1 MANTLLV
8 QYFGTNV
15 GKIYFTDVD
24 KRNQL
29 GGAQEGSYNAGQDQ
43 YIMWGE
49 TKVLQLTDS
58 VLYSRAKGVL
68 KYFSTAAS
76 STIFSAH
83 NGAPLVLTEGPY
95 TSVDEVPRSD
105 LGDTGGTRYS
115 DAYMDQLAND
125 KYSSGA
131 AGATGYYYGNA

>member
-1 MANTLLV
+1 MANTLRV

-15 GKIYFTDVD
+15 GKIYFTDID

-29 GGAQEGSYNAGQDQ
+29 GGAQEGKYIAGQDQ

-49 TKVLQLTDS
+49 TKVLQITDD
-58 VLYSRAKGVL
+58 VLYSMAKGVL

-76 STIFSAH
+76 TAVFTDH
-83 NGAPLVLTEGPY
+83 NGAPLILTEGSY
-95 TSVDEVPRSD
+95 TAADEVPRSD
-105 LGDTGGTRYS
+105 IGDTGSSRFT
-115 DAYMDQLAND
+115 DAYLTQLAND
-125 KYSSGA
+125 KYSTGA